1 MASFRMMFAVSR
13 EGDDA
18 RFEILFAGCFL
29 IVLLCWHR
37 FVCAECCPGK
47 GAPSAS
53 VGWFCKAHDR
63 CGEGGDGGASS
74 REALHA
80 WNGYKKYAW
89 GHDALKPLSQKPFD
103 WYGEGHSL
111 LMTPVD
117 ALDTLTLMGL
127 EAAGR

>member
-1 MASFRMMFAVSR
+1 MAQRVR
-13 EGDDA
+13 TET
-18 RFEILFAGCFL
+18 
-29 IVLLCWHR
+29 
-37 FVCAECCPGK
+37 
-47 GAPSAS
+47 
-53 VGWFCKAHDR
+53 
-63 CGEGGDGGASS
+63 
-74 REALHA
+74 LHA

-127 EAAGR
+127 KEQADDARKLIDTQLNSTRILRQGF

>member
-1 MASFRMMFAVSR
+1 MSDAEKVEMAERVRA
-13 EGDDA
+13 
-18 RFEILFAGCFL
+18 
-29 IVLLCWHR
+29 
-37 FVCAECCPGK
+37 
-47 GAPSAS
+47 
-53 VGWFCKAHDR
+53 
-63 CGEGGDGGASS
+63 
-74 REALHA
+74 EALHA

-127 EAAGR
+127 KNRPMRRAR